1 MPIILIIAG
10 LMLCISAVQ
19 NTTATLGN
27 AFSSDLMGTGKF
39 FAWFAA
45 IFILGAVGYYKP
57 AEGVSRLF
65 IVLVILAMFLAN
77 SNLFS
82 QFSSA
87 VSGVAATPNTGNNTP
102 APAASNVVPIQSATG
117 SN

>member
-1 MPIILIIAG
+1 MPIILIIVG

-19 NTTATLGN
+19 NTTATLGTTLAN
-27 AFSSDLMGTGKF
+27 DFSGVGKF

-45 IFILGAVGYYKP
+45 IFIIGAIGYYKA
-57 AEGVSRLF
+57 AEGTSRLF

-87 VSGVAATPNTGNNTP
+87 VSGAGTSAAPSTSP
-102 APAASNVVPIQSATG
+102 SNVIPMPQTG
-117 SN
+117 TGGN